1 MNQNH
6 CQRSTPSPRIHPP
19 PHHNIIKIKLPN
31 PKYVPIMSRRKQ
43 TFIGAGNESGQ
54 RSLCYTLMYQAAM
67 KGDWQAAAVLL
78 QRNPNLASAQIT
90 ESGDTALHM
99 AAATS
104 HTKFVRQ
111 LVGRMAEG
119 DLLSKNKYGYTA
131 FCYAAATGIVEIA
144 AVMREKNEN
153 LINCPGNNE
162 MKPLYIAASLGNKD
176 MVSYLYKFTHVKDL
190 SITEWFDLLIA
201 TIRNNMHDTALDIL
215 NKINDG
221 TLATMRTTTVILG
234 ENDSPDTTKNK
245 GTALHELT
253 VQDISEISA
262 SQEAITESF
271 NTMFAAVPLLS
282 RFKWIFEQPLVRKR
296 ARLVAERLW
305 AQMQRMERADVLK
318 LLEEPP
324 ILHEAAKVG
333 NVGLITMLTCS
344 DPDLIWKL
352 DCNKHYI
359 FHTAVL
365 HRQENVFSLIHQI
378 GSMKELIAIS
388 VDDNHNNIMHL
399 AGKLATP
406 ERLKIVSG
414 AALQMQ
420 RELLWFKEV
429 EKVVPPSCL
438 EIRNRQGLRPRQLFS
453 KEHEPLLTKGETWMK
468 ETANNCMIVATL
480 IATVAFAAAFTL
492 PGGNNGDTGMPILK
506 KRTWFTVFAV
516 SNAVA
521 LFCSTASIIMFL
533 SILTSR
539 YQEDDFLVSLPTK
552 LMFGLT
558 ALFTSIVGV
567 VFAFTTTFFLLF
579 HEEETLVLKWIAV
592 SACILLITLFAGLHI
607 KLWID
612 TIRSAYWS
620 KFLFR
625 QSKHSLY

>member
-1 MNQNH
+1 MPRKNRVQKSRWNTQIGDKKKREGNSKGKSEDDGIGIGSSLHSVASQFADESESLPVVYPIAAEDSTPPQHNQN
-6 CQRSTPSPRIHPP
+6 QTPQ
-19 PHHNIIKIKLPN
+19 
-31 PKYVPIMSRRKQ
+31 PK
-43 TFIGAGNESGQ
+43 GDGSGQ

-78 QRNPNLASAQIT
+78 QRNPNLASAKIT

-104 HTKFVRQ
+104 RTRFVRE
-111 LVGRMAEG
+111 LVGWMAEG
-119 DLLSKNKYGYTA
+119 DLLSKNKHGHTA
-131 FCYAAATGIVEIA
+131 FCYAAASGIVEIA

-153 LINCPGNNE
+153 LITCPGNNE

-190 SITEWFDLLIA
+190 SITEWFDLLIV

-215 NKINDG
+215 NNSDG
-221 TLATMRTTTVILG
+221 TLATMRTTTVIPG
-234 ENDSPDTTKNK
+234 ENDSPDATKNK
-245 GTALHELT
+245 GTALHELA
-253 VQDISEISA
+253 VQDISDISA
-262 SQEAITESF
+262 SQEAITDSF

-282 RFKWIFEQPLVRKR
+282 RFKWIFEQPLMRKR

-305 AQMQRMERADVLK
+305 AQMQRLDRANVLK

-324 ILHEAAKVG
+324 ILHEAAK
-333 NVGLITMLTCS
+333 
-344 DPDLIWKL
+344 
-352 DCNKHYI
+352 
-359 FHTAVL
+359 
-365 HRQENVFSLIHQI
+365 I

-399 AGKLATP
+399 AGKLAPP

-429 EKVVPPSCL
+429 EKVVPPPCL
-438 EIRNRQGLRPRQLFS
+438 EIRNRRGLRPRQLFS

-492 PGGNNGDTGMPILK
+492 PGGNNGDTGMQYL
-506 KRTWFTVFAV
+506 RRGRGSQFLQYLMQLHYFAQQ
-516 SNAVA
+516 
-521 LFCSTASIIMFL
+521 LL
-533 SILTSR
+533 S
-539 YQEDDFLVSLPTK
+539 
-552 LMFGLT
+552 
-558 ALFTSIVGV
+558 
-567 VFAFTTTFFLLF
+567 
-579 HEEETLVLKWIAV
+579 
-592 SACILLITLFAGLHI
+592 
-607 KLWID
+607 
-612 TIRSAYWS
+612 
-620 KFLFR
+620 
-625 QSKHSLY
+625 